1 MIDAPDLD
9 TAVFV
14 RMLRDRDVHGRGTDA
29 DNTLPAESGDVL
41 ILRWSSAKAMVE
53 DGDAELV

>member
-1 MIDAPDLD
+1 MIDIPDLD

-14 RMLRDRDVHGRGTDA
+14 RMLRDKDVYGQGTDA
-29 DNTLPAESGDVL
+29 DVTLPAVEGDVL
-41 ILRWSSAKAMVE
+41 ILRWSNAKILMR